1 MGARVNKELA
11 KWRRSLR
18 FDRPQF
24 VRIAPWTVAI
34 GHGCASTIR
43 FNGRRVKHP
52 RFEERI
58 MKKQIIAL
66 VVGSLLAGPGWTAPK
81 HRAAATEK
89 THITKPAKN
98 RAAKEESIGVGSG
111 AAIGAIAGGP
121 VGFIIG
127 AAFGGWL
134 GDRFHHER
142 SERVAADQ
150 RAGDAQAH
158 AVALEHKL
166 TGSELELASAQS
178 QLRTQRAAYRQDLE
192 QALSVEVYFRTE
204 DSVLGTG
211 TEQRLIQLA
220 QLVGSMDGAVIRLD
234 GHADARG
241 TTKYN
246 DELSA
251 SRAASVRDALI
262 RGGMPAERIVVTAS
276 GEVGSAA
283 TEQDVDGMALDRRVQ
298 IQIVTLD
305 EASQVALT
313 Q

>member
-1 MGARVNKELA
+1 M
-11 KWRRSLR
+11 
-18 FDRPQF
+18 
-24 VRIAPWTVAI
+24 
-34 GHGCASTIR
+34 ASVSNT
-43 FNGRRVKHP
+43 HA
-52 RFEERI
+52 FEERI

-89 THITKPAKN
+89 THTAKSEKN
-98 RAAKEESIGVGSG
+98 RAPKEESIGLGSG

-127 AAFGGWL
+127 AAFGGWV

-142 SERVAADQ
+142 SERAAADK

-158 AVALEHKL
+158 AVAMERKL
-166 TGSELELASAQS
+166 TGSEQQLASTQA
-178 QLRTQRAAYRQDLE
+178 QLRSERASYRQELE

-211 TEQRLIQLA
+211 TEQRLGQLA

-234 GHADARG
+234 GHTDARG
-241 TTKYN
+241 TSKYN
-246 DELSA
+246 DELSVA
-251 SRAASVRDALI
+251 RAESVRAALI

-276 GEVGSAA
+276 GEIGSAA